1 MSLSDISGGSKVMNL
16 QIRFLIHDLHLL
28 LSVLRSSYTSN
39 LYRTSNNPL
48 RLENNHISWMK
59 GTQEKEGKTLTLD
72 LPNKK
77 VLVDREGSSWIPTF
91 RLFSLPIIL
100 FSKFLSPSPSLARS
114 SFLLVHPNV
123 TDLGHKIEGLPP
135 LPSLFGGRRRAAQKK
150 RRKGRRERE
159 EPLSPSLSFLS
170 PPPKKEGRPLPPF
183 EVGQRKTKPPSSSPP
198 LSPPPPPPSL
208 SPRCRLC
215 SKGCCCCC
223 FSTLVQWPAP
233 LLWAWAGGR

>member
-16 QIRFLIHDLHLL
+16 QIRFLIHDLHSPFFCLAF
-28 LSVLRSSYTSN
+28 YTSN
-39 LYRTSNNPL
+39 LYRTSNNSL

-135 LPSLFGGRRRAAQKK
+135 LPFWASRRAAQKK
-150 RRKGRRERE
+150 RRKGSREGGASVA
-159 EPLSPSLSFLS
+159 LSLLPSSAQKGGKASSFFRS
-170 PPPKKEGRPLPPF
+170 GAKKEEAAAALA
-183 EVGQRKTKPPSSSPP
+183 VSAAAAVLAVSAVPP
-198 LSPPPPPPSL
+198 L
-208 SPRCRLC
+208 
-215 SKGCCCCC
+215 
-223 FSTLVQWPAP
+223 
-233 LLWAWAGGR
+233 

>member
-16 QIRFLIHDLHLL
+16 QIRFLIHDLHSPFFCLAF
-28 LSVLRSSYTSN
+28 YTSN
-39 LYRTSNNPL
+39 LYRTSNNSL
-48 RLENNHISWMK
+48 RLENNLISWMR

-123 TDLGHKIEGLPP
+123 TDLGHKIEEGLP
-135 LPSLFGGRRRAAQKK
+135 LFLGGGGGLLK
-150 RRKGRRERE
+150 RKGGKAGERE
-159 EPLSPSLSFLS
+159 EPLSPSLSFLR

-183 EVGQRKTKPPSSSPP
+183 EVGQRKTKPPPR
-198 LSPPPPPPSL
+198 PPPPQAVSAVPPL
-208 SPRCRLC
+208 
-215 SKGCCCCC
+215 
-223 FSTLVQWPAP
+223 
-233 LLWAWAGGR
+233 